1 MTEKKK
7 AYFNPGQMYVHEL
20 SPNSKT
26 LVCAR
31 RFGKSDG
38 LMGPDLLTD
47 VQHMPK
53 SVGWI
58 YQATFK
64 QLLARTIPATLAF
77 LERYGYREDFH
88 FFVGRKAPKWMNFE
102 MPYIQPRDWGQ
113 AIHFYNGVVVHLLSQ
128 DVRYSANSITADF
141 GKVDEGRSIK
151 KEKMVE
157 EAMPTLS
164 GSHPS
169 FEKYHKWKGITI
181 VSDMPTT
188 KQGQWVVEMENRM
201 DKDLIKA
208 IEGNIAAMNE
218 IKARYQYMPEIPD
231 TARRQIAKLKE
242 ETNFFRRHAFLYKE
256 YDTIENIELLGEDY
270 IKEQKRILPPV
281 TFLTSIMNKRIRK
294 LTDGFYSNLNPDVH
308 YYDAYNNSY
317 IDNLR
322 TTRGTYDFKKIKEEN
337 CLADGDIDPDSPLA
351 IALDYN
357 ANINWIVTGQIQE
370 PEMKTLSSI
379 YVKFE
384 KKIRALCK
392 KWCNYYRFI
401 VNKEVVYYYNETA
414 LEKGYADEESESFA
428 DIVYNV
434 LTNNGWT
441 VHMVFLG
448 KTWSHKLKH
457 QYIDDALTGKKY
469 LFPTF
474 NRQNNEDLLPAMEM
488 TGVKYGRNGFEK
500 DKSGEKLSE
509 TEDDPLQLRTDG
521 TDAWDDLFIGLNFF
535 PQQFISLPISTEYS

>member
-113 AIHFYNGVVVHLLSQ
+113 AIHFYNGVVIHMLSQ

-294 LTDGFYSNLNPDVH
+294 LTDGFYPNLNPDVH
-308 YYDAYNNSY
+308 YYDAYNN
-317 IDNLR
+317 
-322 TTRGTYDFKKIKEEN
+322 EEN

-357 ANINWIVTGQIQE
+357 ANINWIITGQIQE

-401 VNKEVVYYYNETA
+401 VNKEVIYYYNETA

-474 NRQNNEDLLPAMEM
+474 NRQNNEDLLTAMEM

-521 TDAWDDLFIGLNFF
+521 TYHFNRIQLTRLMPLSAVVEPSGD
-535 PQQFISLPISTEYS
+535 